1 MKHNL
6 KFILQ
11 ETFASRSGNSE
22 NGDGKESA
30 ECFVDL
36 RADRYGPH
44 LAERHGFFGR
54 FHLSHCLLLSFVT
67 PTYFV
72 GPGEILPLQGN
83 GIVDNERA
91 AFAVGAS
98 LAANHHFR
106 TNNLPSKDVV
116 ESSLTRIRLGR
127 VDPLTTLSVM
137 LLVNESYHPDD
148 NYACFQFA
156 CRHFS
161 RDGKTLITRVSTHR
175 LPIAKSVADFVEE
188 VDDEVVPVVLAKG
201 AVYRALHGR
210 EETDDAR
217 VLPTAGDNDLIER
230 LAYEAQLDL
239 DATIQ
244 RISGRFRL
252 LGLERRTRRYEA

>member
-1 MKHNL
+1 M
-6 KFILQ
+6 
-11 ETFASRSGNSE
+11 RP
-22 NGDGKESA
+22 
-30 ECFVDL
+30 VV
-36 RADRYGPH
+36 
-44 LAERHGFFGR
+44 LAGIDVV
-54 FHLSHCLLLSFVT
+54 L
-67 PTYFV
+67 V

-156 CRHFS
+156 CRHVS

-175 LPIAKSVADFVEE
+175 LPVAKSVADFVEE
-188 VDDEVVPVVLAKG
+188 VDEEVVPVVLAKG

-217 VLPTAGDNDLIER
+217 VLPTAGDNDLI
-230 LAYEAQLDL
+230 ANGK
-239 DATIQ
+239 
-244 RISGRFRL
+244 ISKIPSSRSSKRVRGKTKRR
-252 LGLERRTRRYEA
+252 ERRHNT